1 MDDSGGDDGGWGGDD
16 SGGGDDWGGDSE
28 DGGDDSGG
36 DGDGESSG
44 IDVIDNNKGSSLN
57 PFTQINHKIYTL
69 DTLNDLSYSIKNSLD
84 LYMDRYADWSE
95 VIQLKDLADIIDE
108 EKRSFMMQQNPEN
121 DIKLGLYLEQYKILV
136 QNISRRIEG
145 LKSNNKI

>member
-1 MDDSGGDDGGWGGDD
+1 
-16 SGGGDDWGGDSE
+16 
-28 DGGDDSGG
+28 
-36 DGDGESSG
+36 
-44 IDVIDNNKGSSLN
+44 
-57 PFTQINHKIYTL
+57 
-69 DTLNDLSYSIKNSLD
+69 
-84 LYMDRYADWSE
+84 MDRYADWSE

-121 DIKLGLYLEQYKILV
+121 DIKLGLYFEQYKILV